1 MNERQG
7 SILLAYA
14 FRPFFLL
21 TGIYGVTLVLAWIG
35 FLFAG
40 WPLPLGWS
48 PLHWHSHEMIY
59 GLVPAAAAG
68 FALTAVTNW
77 TNALPL
83 RGGALLALVLLW
95 LAGRVAFWSMAWTPL
110 WLIAVVDLA
119 FLPVLAVYLGVI
131 LVRYEK
137 FHNLLLVG
145 ILATLAVGNL
155 LMHLGLMA
163 GSTAL
168 IKAGQE
174 LGLNVTLLMMV
185 AIAGRITP
193 LFTINWLKNNGGN
206 PERVTRSEHVD
217 RYAIFSVAILVVV
230 DILPVPAYI
239 LGAVALIAGVI
250 NGVRLFQW
258 GGWHAAREPLLW
270 ILHLAYLWIVVALLL
285 RGAGAFTL
293 LVPDTLWQHALGVG
307 AIASLILGVMTRV
320 ALGHTGRP
328 LKLPR
333 FAVIIYVA
341 ILSSALLRVLAAAH
355 VLDYRLGV
363 TLAGLGWIIAFLAF
377 VIIYW
382 PILSS
387 PRADG
392 RTG

>member
-1 MNERQG
+1 MNKERRQ

-21 TGIYGVTLVLAWIG
+21 TGIYGVIVVLAWIG

-40 WPLPLGWS
+40 WELPLGWS

-68 FALTAVTNW
+68 FALTAITNW
-77 TNALPL
+77 TNAAPL
-83 RGGALLALVLLW
+83 QGRVLLALVLLW
-95 LAGRVAFWSMAWTPL
+95 LAGRVAFWLIGWLPL
-110 WLIAVVDLA
+110 WLIAAIDLA
-119 FLPVLAVYLGVI
+119 FLPVLAFYLGVI
-131 LVRYEK
+131 LVRHEK

-145 ILATLAVGNL
+145 ILASLALGNF
-155 LMHLGLMA
+155 LMHLGFIQ
-163 GSTAL
+163 GSTSL
-168 IKAGQE
+168 IKAGQQ

-193 LFTINWLKNNGGN
+193 LFTMNWLRNHGGN
-206 PERVTRSEHVD
+206 PEHVTRSERMD
-217 RYAIFSVAILVVV
+217 RFSIFSVATLVVV
-230 DILPVPAYI
+230 DILPLPTYVVGTTAM
-239 LGAVALIAGVI
+239 VAGLI

-258 GGWHAAREPLLW
+258 AGWRAAREPLLS
-270 ILHLAYLWIVVALLL
+270 ILHLSYLWIVIALLL
-285 RGAGAFTL
+285 RGASIFTA

-333 FAVIIYVA
+333 FAVVIYVA
-341 ILSSALLRVLAAAH
+341 ILGSALLRVLAAAH
-355 VLDYRLGV
+355 LIDYRLGV
-363 TLAGLGWIIAFLAF
+363 TLAGTGWI
-377 VIIYW
+377 
-382 PILSS
+382 
-387 PRADG
+387 
-392 RTG
+392 